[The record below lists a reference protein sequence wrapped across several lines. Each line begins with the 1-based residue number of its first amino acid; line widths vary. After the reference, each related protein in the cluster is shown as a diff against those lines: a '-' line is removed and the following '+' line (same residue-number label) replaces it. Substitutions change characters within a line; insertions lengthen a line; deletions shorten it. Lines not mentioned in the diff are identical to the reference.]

1 MVRVVLVTAYSM
13 WNLVEIHVGIIA
25 ACGMT
30 LRPIIDRIIPFE
42 RIIERCSSLWS
53 SRRTTGHTGETL
65 PSFVQIQSVSD
76 RSSGTPGDAKREMEM
91 RKPVLQF
98 QTSAIPEVV

>member
-1 MVRVVLVTAYSM
+1 M

-30 LRPIIDRIIPFE
+30 LRPVIDRLIPFE
-42 RIIERCSSLWS
+42 RIIERCSSLLS
-53 SRRTTGHTGETL
+53 SKRGTAHTGETL
-65 PSFVQIQSVSD
+65 PSFVQIQSDSD
-76 RSSGTPGDAKREMEM
+76 RSSGIPTDGKKETESKTPAM
-91 RKPVLQF
+91 QS